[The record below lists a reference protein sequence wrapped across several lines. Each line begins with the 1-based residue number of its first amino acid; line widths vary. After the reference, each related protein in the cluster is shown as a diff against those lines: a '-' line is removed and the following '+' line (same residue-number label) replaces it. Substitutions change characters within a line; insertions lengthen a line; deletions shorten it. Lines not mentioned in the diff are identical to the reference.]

1 MYKILITDD
10 EEKIRALIKKYAIF
24 EGHTA
29 VEAANGMEAVE
40 LCRKEAFDII
50 IMDIMMPE
58 LDGFSAVKEIRKN
71 QNIPVLMLSAR
82 GEEYDKIHGFELGID
97 DYVAKPFSPK
107 ELMMRIDAI
116 MKRAARDQPQEHDIF
131 VKEGLTAD
139 FTARRILINDENVEM
154 SPKEFDLI
162 FYMIRNKNIALTR
175 EKLITEVW
183 GYDFYGDDRT
193 LDTHIKLLR
202 KSLGDYASLI
212 TTLRGVGYRFEG

>member
-71 QNIPVLMLSAR
+71 QNSPVLMLSAR

-97 DYVAKPFSPK
+97 DYVVKPFSPK